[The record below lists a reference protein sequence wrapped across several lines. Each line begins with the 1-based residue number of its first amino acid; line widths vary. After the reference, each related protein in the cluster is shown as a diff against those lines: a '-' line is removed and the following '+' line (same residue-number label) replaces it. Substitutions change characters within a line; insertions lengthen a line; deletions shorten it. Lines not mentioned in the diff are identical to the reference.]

1 MGGKISQT
9 AFGRRGELRTA
20 IWGLSFEIMHRAY
33 DRKTALL
40 TIFGLGVACT
50 LASGIGLVSAGQA
63 PQAPAEPSGSST
75 HYEIT
80 SLLGRK
86 FYSLADDKGVV
97 AAAQKN
103 LAADAKNPTLMLKLA
118 QAQAAVWQYREA
130 VDTCTKAL
138 ESAADN
144 AELYLERG
152 HRELALREFANA
164 RSDLNRA
171 VTLDP
176 KKVDAY
182 YHLGLSHYFLG
193 EFAESADAFHHA
205 VDLAPDTDSR
215 INSTNWLYASLR
227 RANKRDEAAEA
238 LAKITPDI
246 TAKGHSQFYLHL
258 VRFFQGA
265 MKESDAV
272 PPEPATG
279 ASDLEPELQFDTV
292 SYGVGNWH
300 LYNGQSAE
308 AREYFQRVVKGQVWV
323 TWGFVGS
330 EVEIV
335 RMRGAGPSTQE

>member
-1 MGGKISQT
+1 MLCARNLKM
-9 AFGRRGELRTA
+9 AP
-20 IWGLSFEIMHRAY
+20 W
-33 DRKTALL
+33 
-40 TIFGLGVACT
+40 TIFGLTGACT
-50 LASGIGLVSAGQA
+50 LASIIGMASAAQA
-63 PQAPAEPSGSST
+63 PQAPAEPTGNST

-80 SLLGRK
+80 SLLGTK
-86 FYSLADDKGVV
+86 FYSLPDDKGVV
-97 AAAQKN
+97 ATAQKN

-144 AELYLERG
+144 ADLYLERG

-227 RANKRDEAAEA
+227 RANKREEAAEA
-238 LAKITPDI
+238 LKKIRPDI
-246 TAKGHSQFYLHL
+246 TAGGHSQFYLHL

-265 MKESDAV
+265 MKESDVV
-272 PPEPATG
+272 PSEPAAG
-279 ASDLEPELQFDTV
+279 ATDLEPELQFDTV
-292 SYGVGNWH
+292 AYGVGNWH
-300 LYNGQSAE
+300 LYNGQSAQ
-308 AREYFQRVVKGQVWV
+308 AQEYFQRIVKGRVWV
-323 TWGFVGS
+323 TWGFIGS
-330 EVEIV
+330 EADLV
-335 RMRGAGPSTQE
+335 RMRGAGPAVR